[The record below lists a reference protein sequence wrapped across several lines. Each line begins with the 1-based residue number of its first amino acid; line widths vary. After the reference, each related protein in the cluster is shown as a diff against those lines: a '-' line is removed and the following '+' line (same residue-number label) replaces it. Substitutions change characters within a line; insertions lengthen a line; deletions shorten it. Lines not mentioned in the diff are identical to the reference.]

1 MSEFSVKSEN
11 TVKLEMK
18 YAALLFLIVAV
29 NADEWY
35 QPPLHTGSCE
45 CTGWGFGVE
54 FVCLTLTLIFF

>member
-1 MSEFSVKSEN
+1 MSEFSVKSES

-18 YAALLFLIVAV
+18 YAALLVLIVAV

-45 CTGWGFGVE
+45 CTGWAWWWSLCVS
-54 FVCLTLTLIFF
+54 LKR